1 MLQLRHLQ
9 QHVPQYDSGQEVS
22 ENQLLAALRFVTSL
36 EHLRQQQPLLT
47 YQTELE
53 DPDQEAHLE
62 AHLEAQR
69 QLRAIELTLKALIA
83 RAWPD
88 RASLN
93 HYLKQNFGPDR
104 LRQWLKQ
111 GEDQHALEGMLFS
124 ELALMVVD
132 KNYLPVITSE
142 FLMTPQR

>member
-62 AHLEAQR
+62 AQR

-93 HYLKQNFGPDR
+93 HYLKQNFGPPF
-104 LRQWLKQ
+104 
-111 GEDQHALEGMLFS
+111 AP
-124 ELALMVVD
+124 VV
-132 KNYLPVITSE
+132 KTGRRSTCAGRHVV
-142 FLMTPQR
+142 QRTGAYGGR

>member
-53 DPDQEAHLE
+53 EPDQE

-93 HYLKQNFGPDR
+93 HYLKQHFGPDR

-111 GEDQHALEGMLFS
+111 EKINMRWRACCSANWRLWWLIKIVCPSLRQNF
-124 ELALMVVD
+124 
-132 KNYLPVITSE
+132 
-142 FLMTPQR
+142 